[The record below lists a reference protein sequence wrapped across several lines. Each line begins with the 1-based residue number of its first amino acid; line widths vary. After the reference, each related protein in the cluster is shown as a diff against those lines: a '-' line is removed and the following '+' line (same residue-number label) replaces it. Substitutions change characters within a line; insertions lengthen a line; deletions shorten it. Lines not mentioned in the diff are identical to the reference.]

1 MVYQLVSVI
10 GAIVILVA
18 FAAQQFK
25 KLEPETTTYQA
36 LNLVGGICL
45 CITAVA
51 SRQYGFILLE
61 GSWAIVSA
69 VGLVRVLRE

>member
-1 MVYQLVSVI
+1 MAYQLVSVI

-25 KLEPETTTYQA
+25 KLEPETVLYQA
-36 LNLVGGICL
+36 LNLVGGLCL

-61 GSWAIVSA
+61 GSWAVVSA
-69 VGLVRVLRE
+69 FGLVRVIRE